1 MLFKLKKMRI
11 KSDTLCILIPLYI
24 YFIGFFITI
33 FHVPESVLYASD
45 IFLILAFSGA
55 AFKVYRILFKS
66 NLMKLTLVLC
76 ALIICGTF
84 PLIIHGGSFL
94 RWTWALR
101 NWGRFFAYFAVG
113 VSVLE
118 RKELNRFYD
127 FTLKLFH
134 INTVVIILQFLF
146 MRNVLSQD
154 QLNGLVGRNTS
165 STNLI
170 LILSATAI
178 ICAKYFTGKTR
189 LRNVLMVIC
198 EGLLVS
204 VLAELKAAIFFIFIL
219 FFLLMLVNMK
229 PTRKQIIQLILLM
242 GGGLI
247 LGAIAISMMVKV
259 YPRFANILTV
269 QGIIDEIANPHGY
282 GFSGKIDR
290 LTAIK
295 VINEDFFHQKGSF
308 FKMFGLGIGNAEYST
323 FDLLKSDFY
332 IQYGDSYGY
341 LNFSISMLYLE
352 TGYVGLI
359 LFTVAMLILLM
370 TAVKWLRHCHDSDEA
385 YMYSV
390 GIAEVLVILLFII
403 YNNLQR
409 TDMSLLLAIYAMAP
423 WVVMKEKGKKVVVH
437 NEKDTSAA
445 DRTAY
450 K

>member
-1 MLFKLKKMRI
+1 MLFKLKKMKI

-55 AFKVYRILFKS
+55 ALKVYRILFKS
-66 NLMKLTLVLC
+66 NLMKLTLVLW

-146 MRNVLSQD
+146 MRNILSQD

-198 EGLLVS
+198 EGLLVC

-229 PTRKQIIQLILLM
+229 PTRKQIIQLILLA

-323 FDLLKSDFY
+323 FDFLRSDFY
-332 IQYGDSYGY
+332 NQNGGSYGY

-390 GIAEVLVILLFII
+390 GIAELLVILLFII

-445 DRTAY
+445 DRAAY